1 MNIVNY
7 EKIDCDFDYENG
19 LCDSFTITEEQAL
32 HLISHDKADAFNWL
46 FSREQ
51 IFNEFE
57 NFSDNDKQFIKES
70 KANWYMRHDGDITPV
85 WYLTDFWE
93 FYNSNK
99 LSEFD
104 IKWKMLQKFRQWML
118 EDKFEWQILNKSPDN
133 YDELIDVQNIKT
145 LDVYRYP
152 QSSHTDYE
160 IIWTRLYWE
169 FQQEMKKMD
178 LSIIL

>member
-7 EKIDCDFDYENG
+7 EKIDFDTDYETE

-32 HLISHDKADAFNWL
+32 YLISHDKADVFNWL

-51 IFNEFE
+51 ILDEFE

-70 KANWYMRHDGDITPV
+70 KTSWYMCHNGDITPV

-93 FYNSNK
+93 FYNLNK

-133 YDELIDVQNIKT
+133 YDEFIDVQNIKT
-145 LDVYRYP
+145 LDVYRYE
-152 QSSHTDYE
+152 QDQNIDYA
-160 IIWTRLYWE
+160 IIWTRLYNE
-169 FQQEMKKMD
+169 FKQEMQKMD
-178 LSIIL
+178 LSIII

>member
-1 MNIVNY
+1 MNIINY
-7 EKIDCDFDYENG
+7 EKINLDTDYQTE

-32 HLISHDKADAFNWL
+32 YLILHDKADAFNWL
-46 FSREQ
+46 FSKEQ
-51 IFNEFE
+51 IFDEFE
-57 NFSDNDKQFIKES
+57 NFSDYEKQYAKENN
-70 KANWYMRHDGDITPV
+70 ANWYMCKDGDITPV

-118 EDKFEWQILNKSPDN
+118 EDKFEWRILNKSPDC
-133 YDELIDVQNIKT
+133 DEYIDIQNIKT
-145 LDVYRYP
+145 LDVYRYE
-152 QSSHTDYE
+152 QTLQTDYA
-160 IIWTRLYWE
+160 IIWTCLYNE